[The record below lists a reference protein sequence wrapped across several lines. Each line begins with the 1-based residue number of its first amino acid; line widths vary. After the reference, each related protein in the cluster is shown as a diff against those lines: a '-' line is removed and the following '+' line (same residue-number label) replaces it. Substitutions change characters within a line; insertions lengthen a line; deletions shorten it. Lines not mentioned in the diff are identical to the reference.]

1 MTQDRVPSATKRRG
15 ALGVVQPVL
24 LFLALLGLWEL
35 TCRVFGIAE
44 YVVPAPSDIGHQLAM
59 NGSRVLW
66 HTGITVVGAAAGFLI
81 ANALSFGTAIFFT
94 YAPVVERSAYP
105 YLVALKSVPIV
116 AVAPLI
122 TLWMGDGFGSKV
134 AMAALIT
141 FFPMV
146 VNAALGLQSADR
158 RALDLMKV
166 LGATDRQI
174 FLKLRI
180 PTALP
185 YIASALKISA
195 PLAVVGAI
203 VAEIAGSSSGIGYL
217 ILVAAYKV
225 ETPLMFACV
234 LAAALSGL
242 LFFGLAVTIEKWL
255 ISPRSRRRTTLKL
268 TDKHPQLSTIRQD
281 LS

>member
-1 MTQDRVPSATKRRG
+1 MQHSSDFAVKRG
-15 ALGVVQPVL
+15 GVSGVVQPVL
-24 LFLALLGLWEL
+24 LFLVLLGVWEL

-44 YVVPAPSDIGHQLAM
+44 FVVPAPSDIGRQLAT
-59 NGSRVLW
+59 NGTRILW
-66 HTGITVVGAAAGFLI
+66 HTGITVAGAAAGFLI
-81 ANALSFGTAIFFT
+81 ANALSFGTAVFFT
-94 YAPVVERSAYP
+94 YAPVAERSAYP

-146 VNAALGLQSADR
+146 VNATLGLQSADR

-180 PTALP
+180 PAALP

-203 VAEIAGSSSGIGYL
+203 VAEIAGASSGIGYL

-242 LFFGLAVTIEKWL
+242 LFFGFAVNVEKWL
-255 ISPRSRRRTTLKL
+255 TSHRGRRRTTLTL
-268 TDKHPQLSTIRQD
+268 TDKQPQLSTIRQD

>member
-1 MTQDRVPSATKRRG
+1 MQNGPVSAVTRNG
-15 ALGVVQPVL
+15 VLGVVQPLL
-24 LFLALLGLWEL
+24 LFAVLLGLWEM

-44 YVVPAPSDIGHQLAM
+44 YVVPAPSDIGHQLVI

-94 YAPVVERSAYP
+94 YAPVVERNTYP

-146 VNAALGLQSADR
+146 VNATLGLQSADR

-166 LGATDRQI
+166 LGATNRQI
-174 FLKLRI
+174 FIKLRI
-180 PTALP
+180 PAALP

-242 LFFGLAVTIEKWL
+242 LFFGFAVSIEKWL
-255 ISPRSRRRTTLKL
+255 TSHRGRHRMSLQS
-268 TDKHPQLSTIRQD
+268 TDKQSQLSPIRQD
-281 LS
+281 FS